1 MATLGGITGAT
12 FAVVGLGGPTY
23 GLEDGGDIVFFCVSE
38 EGYDAFMF
46 VAGIAAEVA
55 EIESLE
61 FP

>member
-1 MATLGGITGAT
+1 M
-12 FAVVGLGGPTY
+12 VGLGGPTY
-23 GLEDGGDIVFFCVSE
+23 GLEDGGDIVFFCVSDE
-38 EGYDAFMF
+38 EYDAFVF